1 MTNVNEIQILDRK
14 TLETAI
20 EALEYYK
27 KINYCWS
34 ASEHPKYIRCTHAIE
49 ILKNKLENLEN
60 KTK

>member
-1 MTNVNEIQILDRK
+1 MLDKK

-34 ASEHPKYIRCTHAIE
+34 ASKHPKYVKCTNALN
-49 ILKNKLENLEN
+49 ILKEELE
-60 KTK
+60 KVRQRIGS

>member
-1 MTNVNEIQILDRK
+1 MLLLSKK

-34 ASEHPKYIRCTHAIE
+34 ASKHPKYEKCTAALE
-49 ILKNKLENLEN
+49 ELKRELS
-60 KTK
+60 KTEDKGNEVG